1 MFSAGPPGSWKQLS
15 GDSDALA
22 SIYTARWPRPL
33 LGVTMRRGLVRL
45 IFVSPYSG
53 KVLQDRGSAVTPVS
67 GYLKQ
72 LSVPADV

>member
-22 SIYTARWPRPL
+22 SIYMARWPRPL

-53 KVLQDRGSAVTPVS
+53 KVLQDPELGSPLALPS
-67 GYLKQ
+67 R
-72 LSVPADV
+72 LSVDT